1 MFERFP
7 KQRPPL
13 PKEIAD
19 IYSSQYKANREGKTT
34 ASAWSQRMERWLHN
48 QVASDVLAGAGA
60 RTTLEIGAGTL
71 NQLCYEPEC
80 QAYDIVEP
88 FKELYQD
95 SEMLGRVRHVY
106 SDISEIPEGQ
116 TYDRVTSIATFEHIC
131 DLPQVIARV
140 GIMLTPR
147 GELRVSIPS
156 EGTPLWTLGWKLT
169 TGLEFRL
176 RHRLD
181 YGQLMR
187 HEHVNTAREIEDLL
201 KYFFREVNC
210 KVFGLCKYL
219 SLYQFY
225 ACKGPDLQKCRSLIS

>member
-1 MFERFP
+1 
-7 KQRPPL
+7 
-13 PKEIAD
+13 
-19 IYSSQYKANREGKTT
+19 
-34 ASAWSQRMERWLHN
+34 MERWLHD

-60 RTTLEIGAGTL
+60 RSTLEIGAGTL
-71 NQLCYEPEC
+71 NQLRYEPES

-95 SEMLGRVRHVY
+95 SAMLGRVRHIY

-156 EGTPLWTLGWKLT
+156 EGTQAPV
-169 TGLEFRL
+169 RL
-176 RHRLD
+176 RAAH
-181 YGQLMR
+181 
-187 HEHVNTAREIEDLL
+187 A
-201 KYFFREVNC
+201 
-210 KVFGLCKYL
+210 
-219 SLYQFY
+219 
-225 ACKGPDLQKCRSLIS
+225 A

>member
-19 IYSSQYKANREGKTT
+19 IYSSQYKANREGRTT
-34 ASAWSQRMERWLHN
+34 ASAWSQRMERWLHD

-60 RTTLEIGAGTL
+60 RSTLEIGAGTL
-71 NQLCYEPEC
+71 NQLRYEPES

-95 SEMLGRVRHVY
+95 SAMLGRVRHIY

-156 EGTPLWTLGWKLT
+156 EGTQAPV
-169 TGLEFRL
+169 RL
-176 RHRLD
+176 RAAH
-181 YGQLMR
+181 
-187 HEHVNTAREIEDLL
+187 A
-201 KYFFREVNC
+201 
-210 KVFGLCKYL
+210 
-219 SLYQFY
+219 
-225 ACKGPDLQKCRSLIS
+225 A